1 VALLIGPHDWAW
13 WQSFY
18 PTIRVGIGALIDP
31 LRICLVTATYWY
43 LIDRVRQ
50 ESAATDSAGLEPQH
64 HR

>member
-1 VALLIGPHDWAW
+1 
-13 WQSFY
+13 
-18 PTIRVGIGALIDP
+18 VGIGALIDP

-43 LIDRVRQ
+43 CIDRVRQ